1 MLNDTPLM
9 DANNSLQK
17 SIEDQLGK
25 DNPLQPFLLMMGK
38 QTRLIE
44 EQRQMLSLQKK
55 RIEDLETHIWKLE
68 GHLQDRKEH

>member
-1 MLNDTPLM
+1 MLDDKPLM

-17 SIEDQLGK
+17 SVEDQLGK

-55 RIEDLETHIWKLE
+55 RIEDLETHIWNLE

>member
-25 DNPLQPFLLMMGK
+25 DNPLQPFLFMMGK

-44 EQRQMLSLQKK
+44 EQRQLLSDQKK
-55 RIEDLETHIWKLE
+55 RIEELETHIWKLE

>member
-1 MLNDTPLM
+1 MLDDKPLM

-17 SIEDQLGK
+17 SVEDQLGK

>member
-1 MLNDTPLM
+1 MDKPLM

-44 EQRQMLSLQKK
+44 EQRQMLSLQKQ
-55 RIEDLETHIWKLE
+55 RIEDLDTHIWKLE
-68 GHLQDRKEH
+68 GHLQDRKEN